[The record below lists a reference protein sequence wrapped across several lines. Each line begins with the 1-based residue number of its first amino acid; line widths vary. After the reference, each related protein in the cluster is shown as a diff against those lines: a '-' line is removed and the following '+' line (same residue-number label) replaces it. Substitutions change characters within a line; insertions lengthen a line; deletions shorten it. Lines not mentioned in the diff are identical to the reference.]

1 MGGSTGAG
9 AQGRVGAATR
19 HRRHSATL
27 PRPLPVTDPSPLSP
41 TRERW
46 LLLTVAGIQFTH
58 ILDFMIV
65 MPLGPQFTRLFGISD
80 AQFGL
85 LVSAY
90 TLSAGTSGLL
100 AATYVDRFDRR
111 TLLLGLYGLFAL
123 ATLACGLA
131 PGYGF
136 LMGAR
141 IAAGV
146 FGGVLS
152 ALAQTIVA
160 DVVPFE
166 RRGRAMGI
174 VMSAF
179 SFSTVA
185 GVPLGLWLAGWAG
198 WHATFIAIALLCAV
212 CLAAASLTL
221 PPLRGHLRAGPPTVW
236 RGLASALAERN
247 HWRAFAMSALMM
259 FTGFTVIPFIT
270 IYMQANVG
278 LGDADIPLL
287 YMVGGAV
294 TLLTARWFG
303 RMTDRHGK
311 VPTFTRLALLVALP
325 LMATTLLPPAPLW
338 VALLV
343 STGFFVLM
351 SGRMIPGM
359 AIITSAAEPRLR
371 GTFMALNAAVQ
382 SAAMGL
388 ASLVGGL
395 IIVRDAAG
403 RVEHYWVAGLI
414 GVVASCASVV
424 VARRLRLHGA
434 QQGPDRRS

>member
-1 MGGSTGAG
+1 MTTSIKF
-9 AQGRVGAATR
+9 
-19 HRRHSATL
+19 S
-27 PRPLPVTDPSPLSP
+27 PS
-41 TRERW
+41 RERW

-58 ILDFMIV
+58 ILDFMIM

-90 TLSAGTSGLL
+90 TLSAGASGLL

-111 TLLLGLYGLFAL
+111 TLLLWLYALFAL

-179 SFSTVA
+179 SFATVA
-185 GVPLGLWLAGWAG
+185 GVPLGLWLASALG
-198 WHATFIAIALLCAV
+198 WHATFIGIALLCGVFLVGAT
-212 CLAAASLTL
+212 LTL
-221 PPLRGHLRAGPPTVW
+221 PPLRGHLQAGAPAIW
-236 RGLASALAERN
+236 RGLVEVLLERN

-278 LGDADIPLL
+278 LGDADIPFL
-287 YMVGGAV
+287 YLVGGAV
-294 TLLTARWFG
+294 TLLTARWVG
-303 RMTDRHGK
+303 RLTDRHGK
-311 VPTFTRLALLVALP
+311 VPTFSRLALLVVLP
-325 LMATTLLPPAPLW
+325 VMATTLMPPIPLW
-338 VALLV
+338 AVLIV
-343 STGFFVLM
+343 STSFFAIM

-371 GTFMALNAAVQ
+371 GTFMVLNASVQ

-388 ASLVGGL
+388 ASLVGGF
-395 IIVRDAAG
+395 IIARDAAG

-414 GVVASCASVV
+414 GVAASCASIV
-424 VARRLRLHGA
+424 VARRLYLHGA
-434 QQGPDRRS
+434 PGPSRQS